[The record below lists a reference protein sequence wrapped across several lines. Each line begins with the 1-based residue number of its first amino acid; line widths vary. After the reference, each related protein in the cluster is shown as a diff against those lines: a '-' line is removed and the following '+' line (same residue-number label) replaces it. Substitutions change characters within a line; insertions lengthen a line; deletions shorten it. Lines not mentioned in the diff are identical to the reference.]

1 MAAPS
6 TRTGGPGKAGGE
18 RVWDPLVRLVHWS
31 VVVLFFANVA
41 LLDEEGA
48 AHRWAGYALL
58 GLVAVRLAWGVI
70 GTRHARFAAFPP
82 SLGAAR
88 RHLGAM
94 LRGKRDVHLS
104 HNPLGALMVYN
115 LLATMIAIGATGWLM
130 TTTAFW
136 GVDWV
141 EEAHEALVNWAL
153 ISVGLHVAGVLLEQ
167 WRSHVPLV
175 RAMITGVKEIPPQP

>member
-1 MAAPS
+1 MS
-6 TRTGGPGKAGGE
+6 TLPATTVARQEAGGE
-18 RVWDPLVRLVHWS
+18 RVWDPLVRVFHWS
-31 VVVLFFANVA
+31 LVTLFFANA
-41 LLDEEGA
+41 LVLDEEGA
-48 AHRWAGYALL
+48 AHRWVGYAVL
-58 GLVAVRLAWGVI
+58 GLIAFRLVWGLV
-70 GTRHARFAAFPP
+70 GSRHARFSAFPP

-94 LRGKRDVHLS
+94 LRGEQDLHLS

-130 TTTAFW
+130 TTNAFW

-141 EEAHEALVNWAL
+141 EETHELLANWAL
-153 ISVGLHVAGVLLEQ
+153 FSVGLHVVGVLFEQ